1 MTDNSIEPQ
10 SESDVV
16 ELDGMKNEAVDW
28 RETLPAAEFCCWVV
42 VLLAPMLRW
51 INGAAVTD
59 DQFYIQVGLTTMA
72 LSGAVTLR
80 IWNWKRARGV
90 IVGQQRTGA
99 CKNR

>member
-10 SESDVV
+10 AKPDVV
-16 ELDGMKNEAVDW
+16 EADDMKSEAVDW

-59 DQFYIQVGLTTMA
+59 DQFYIQVGLTTLA
-72 LSGAVTLR
+72 LLGAVTLR
-80 IWNWKRARGV
+80 IVNWRRS
-90 IVGQQRTGA
+90 R
-99 CKNR
+99 RL

>member
-10 SESDVV
+10 AKPDVV
-16 ELDGMKNEAVDW
+16 EADDMKSEAVDC

-59 DQFYIQVGLTTMA
+59 DQFYIQVGLTTLA
-72 LSGAVTLR
+72 LLGAVTLR
-80 IWNWKRARGV
+80 IVNWRRS
-90 IVGQQRTGA
+90 R
-99 CKNR
+99 RL

>member
-10 SESDVV
+10 AEPDGVES
-16 ELDGMKNEAVDW
+16 DGMKSEAVDW

-59 DQFYIQVGLTTMA
+59 DQFYIQVGLTA
-72 LSGAVTLR
+72 LALLGAVTLR
-80 IWNWKRARGV
+80 LVNWRRA
-90 IVGQQRTGA
+90 QRV
-99 CKNR
+99 